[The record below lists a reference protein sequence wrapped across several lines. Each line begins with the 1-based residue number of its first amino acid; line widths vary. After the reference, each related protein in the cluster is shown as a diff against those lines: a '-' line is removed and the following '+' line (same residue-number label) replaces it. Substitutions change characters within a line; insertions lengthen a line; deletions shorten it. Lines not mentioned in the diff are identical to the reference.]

1 MQLLIPLLL
10 IIVIFL
16 GSFGYM
22 TVQYQL
28 ERRALKDEVLP

>member
-1 MQLLIPLLL
+1 MQLLILL
-10 IIVIFL
+10 ILILVIFL

-28 ERRALKDEVLP
+28 ERQALKDEVLP